1 MFILLSIGVAS
12 ANVVT
17 YFDEDF
23 TVPTNSIVTF
33 GFDEC
38 TWCQEYTPLF
48 VQAAEQYDGPL
59 TFVVVRMFD
68 DFDEEE
74 PTNESE
80 TFDMYN
86 SPVLIKDGVLAYDES
101 NDRTS
106 LINDEVR
113 VYKGGSWKDREY
125 WLDPAQRRYYPQ
137 DMATDYIGFRC
148 AMSRVGSKSLS
159 QKKKKN

>member
-1 MFILLSIGVAS
+1 
-12 ANVVT
+12 
-17 YFDEDF
+17 
-23 TVPTNSIVTF
+23 
-33 GFDEC
+33 
-38 TWCQEYTPLF
+38 
-48 VQAAEQYDGPL
+48 
-59 TFVVVRMFD
+59 
-68 DFDEEE
+68 
-74 PTNESE
+74 
-80 TFDMYN
+80 MYN
-86 SPVLIKDGVLAYDES
+86 SPVLKKDGVLAYDES

-159 QKKKKN
+159 KKKKKN